1 MNPNELLDLIK
12 HRRVVRRFEPDRAID
27 ESALRRVL
35 EAAIWAPFSVY
46 APQQWKFIATRGAER
61 DAVVRIIEQDHTV
74 LRYVRQMYE
83 HSKYGGDD
91 EARWSATA
99 QEFGKT
105 LGGAPVVVV
114 SLVHQDLHEDRLHHN
129 TVAAWCGGE
138 NMMLQAQAEGLAA
151 GVVSLA
157 SPKVRAQLVEH
168 FGLSPDEWTPAFAMN
183 LGYAAE
189 APEPM
194 PRDMEAIGIRG

>member
-12 HRRVVRRFEPDRAID
+12 HRRVVRRFEPARAID

-35 EAAIWAPFSVY
+35 EAAIWAPVSVY
-46 APQQWKFIATRGAER
+46 GPQQWKFIATRGAER
-61 DAVVRIIEQDHTV
+61 DAVVRIIERDHTV
-74 LRYVRQMYE
+74 LRYVRHMYE
-83 HSKYGGDD
+83 QSRYGGGD

-114 SLVHQDLHEDRLHHN
+114 SLVRKDVHPDHSHHN
-129 TVAAWCGGE
+129 TIAAWCGGE

-151 GVVSLA
+151 GVVSLT
-157 SPKVRAQLVEH
+157 SPRVQAQLVQH
-168 FGLSPDEWTPAFAMN
+168 LGLPPDQWTPAFAMN

-189 APEPM
+189 TPEPT
-194 PRDMEAIGIRG
+194 PRRMEAIGIRG